1 MTTATKTDETN
12 LAEEKLDRL
21 ADCPECLAGNLAWL
35 LSQAHFAMLSEL
47 HAALR
52 PQGVTPRGYHVLI
65 AAQTGDRTQTE
76 LAGLVG
82 LDKTTM
88 VVTVDE
94 LESAGLAE
102 RIPSETDRRARVISV
117 TAKGDKVVSECT
129 RLLDEMQAEVL
140 ESLPRDERGP
150 LLSGLATL
158 VRDRLSDAPDCP
170 GVRRREP
177 Q

>member
-1 MTTATKTDETN
+1 MPTATKTDEATPI
-12 LAEEKLDRL
+12 EGKLDRL

-52 PQGVTPRGYHVLI
+52 PQGITPRGYHVLV
-65 AAQTGDRTQTE
+65 AAQTGERTQTE

-94 LESAGLAE
+94 LESEGLAE
-102 RIPSETDRRARVISV
+102 RVPSKTDRRARVISV
-117 TAKGDKVVSECT
+117 TPKGDKVVEKSSS
-129 RLLDEMQAEVL
+129 LLEKMQAEVL
-140 ESLPRDERGP
+140 ESLPRAERRP
-150 LLSGLATL
+150 FLEGLATL
-158 VRDRLSDAPDCP
+158 VKERLSDAPDCP